1 MAQSDSQK
9 SMFSALN
16 NLLTMLQIFLTAQ
29 WLEKNVSDFPPP
41 LNFTATP
48 IYDFLMLW
56 RENYLHVALYNMLT
70 MMLQGLGE
78 RGVKKGRTTWQHN
91 WHTIMISCKLSTI
104 LCVYIYTWTHHY
116 CTFPPLSID
125 QICSTWCQLYMW
137 CKSENNIMVKWPHFH
152 YAFDDSYSVPATMA
166 HFNNKLLHKQF
177 HLLHFRRR
185 ALHVVYIYIK
195 TEVNVSVEKPFCS
208 ITVMRLLYTLPA
220 GTKTKSQK

>member
-1 MAQSDSQK
+1 
-9 SMFSALN
+9 
-16 NLLTMLQIFLTAQ
+16 MLQIFLTAQ

-56 RENYLHVALYNMLT
+56 RENYLHVAPYNMLT
-70 MMLQGLGE
+70 MMLEGLGE

-104 LCVYIYTWTHHY
+104 LCVYVYTWTHHY

-177 HLLHFRRR
+177 HLLHFRRK
-185 ALHVVYIYIK
+185 ALHIYI
-195 TEVNVSVEKPFCS
+195 
-208 ITVMRLLYTLPA
+208 
-220 GTKTKSQK
+220 